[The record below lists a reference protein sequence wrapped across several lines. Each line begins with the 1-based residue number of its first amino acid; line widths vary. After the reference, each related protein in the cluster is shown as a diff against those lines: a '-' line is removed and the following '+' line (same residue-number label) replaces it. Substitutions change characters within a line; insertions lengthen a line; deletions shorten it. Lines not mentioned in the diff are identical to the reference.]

1 VRGRAGLIS
10 TVGCLLSL
18 AATIADAGVL
28 AAHLADGSESTP
40 SDEMSLGGG
49 TVPATDACAAA
60 PEPLRIGRFL
70 LRPSR
75 ARVLT
80 ARGSFPL
87 AGDFDPTVTG
97 VSVELRGAG
106 GEVLYGATVP
116 PSAFDSNRRHTRFR
130 YARTRG
136 LVPAGAD
143 GVDRLL
149 LRHAG
154 DEARFLLAGSAPAL
168 VAAAQEP
175 RLELVIRV
183 GDQCARSES
192 LLCTVGP
199 ASTACERAPEQR
211 ERTPRG
217 SSGKSAS
224 SSKGPAASSSR
235 GSAKP
240 TSRALGGRAPGGIQG
255 TIALGREPHGG
266 DAVGDAPEDPA
277 GGARDDP
284 DRGEQREQR
293 AAEEIA
299 PPGGAEEEPR
309 RPPLEAL
316 DRGHLGG
323 STGVVAEPGVLG
335 RALHFLRASW
345 LFTVPLGVLALLLQL
360 WSTRGRNQRLRPVAP
375 RYASPELSPARIRAL
390 FAKRSDMRDITAT
403 LVDLAVRG
411 HLVIEER
418 DHRGLLGLWSSEGST
433 LHWEKA
439 AADDLEPHER
449 AVLDGIFSG
458 RGDAVALSDLETDS

>member
-1 VRGRAGLIS
+1 
-10 TVGCLLSL
+10 
-18 AATIADAGVL
+18 
-28 AAHLADGSESTP
+28 
-40 SDEMSLGGG
+40 
-49 TVPATDACAAA
+49 
-60 PEPLRIGRFL
+60 
-70 LRPSR
+70 
-75 ARVLT
+75 
-80 ARGSFPL
+80 
-87 AGDFDPTVTG
+87 
-97 VSVELRGAG
+97 
-106 GEVLYGATVP
+106 
-116 PSAFDSNRRHTRFR
+116 
-130 YARTRG
+130 
-136 LVPAGAD
+136 PAGAD

-299 PPGGAEEEPR
+299 PPSGAEEEPR

-316 DRGHLGG
+316 
-323 STGVVAEPGVLG
+323 E
-335 RALHFLRASW
+335 
-345 LFTVPLGVLALLLQL
+345 
-360 WSTRGRNQRLRPVAP
+360 
-375 RYASPELSPARIRAL
+375 
-390 FAKRSDMRDITAT
+390 
-403 LVDLAVRG
+403 RG

-418 DHRGLLGLWSSEGST
+418 DHQGLLGLWSSEGST